1 MKKVIL
7 TISLFVVLCFM
18 ANNASAKIV
27 FLYSNGEKVDLV
39 EKLPEDAMLDN
50 EHVNLGVMYSQFSM
64 FWLPLW
70 NYGETKYVLINDR
83 KNTYFDLSAEDLE
96 ILKSDYNIDIPENY
110 TIGFWDRVGGKLCL
124 CALIIVIAILGIRSR
139 SDNKTETQE

>member
-1 MKKVIL
+1 MKKIIL
-7 TISLFVVLCFM
+7 TISLFVVLFFM

-64 FWLPLW
+64 FWVPLW

-96 ILKSDYNIDIPENY
+96 IIKSDYNIDIPENY
-110 TIGFWDRVGGKLCL
+110 TIGFWDRVGGKLVL
-124 CALIIVIAILGIRSR
+124 CAIIIIIAILWIRSR